1 MFNCD
6 VASIDLT
13 PMPTLTCSSNITATT
28 ASITAENLA
37 ADNLL
42 ANRLLADNLLTGSSL
57 TDNSTME
64 KSLFGLPEWLI
75 QINDDISRALERG
88 VNIRQLVASRACVID
103 ELLIALFQWFELD
116 KTDLALFATGG
127 YGRGELSLYSDVDI
141 LLLMPNELD
150 SDTSSKIDNLVA
162 LLWDIGL
169 EPALS
174 VRSVSD
180 CLEAALDHTVASAL
194 LEARLLIGNEA
205 LQEVPIQIV
214 NKQWSPLAF
223 FEVKINEAK
232 ARYLQHNATEYNLE
246 PNIKTAPGGL
256 RDIHIIGWVT
266 KRYFRVSK
274 LYDLVQQNFLT
285 EKEFDELS
293 FAEGYL
299 WQIRHY
305 LHELTGRNEN
315 KLLFDY
321 QRDIAQ
327 LMGYETQS
335 DDQPNA
341 AVERFMRDYYRCAM
355 QISTLSEMLTNHY
368 YETIIEPQLPDEE
381 RPKKQPINARFN
393 QVGEQIAMA
402 HHRVFAQHPE
412 AILEMFLLMG
422 QYGIKNVRTHTLRAL
437 KIAARGIDQAYRD
450 NPTNQTLFLANLK
463 EQNYLFHRLRTM
475 NRYGILGNYIPAFA
489 QVTGLMQYDLFHRY
503 TVDAHTLFLIRILHR
518 FTDPRFYDD
527 FPLISA
533 IFQRIERKE
542 ILVLAAMFHDIAKGR
557 GGNHSQL
564 GETESIEFC
573 LAHGMSVADANL
585 VGWLTRYHLLMSMT
599 AQKKDISDPEV
610 VTLFADLVGNV
621 THLNHLYVLTVA
633 DMNATNPQLWNSW
646 RATLMK
652 QLYSQTR
659 RILRADIDAPTNR
672 QDMISATRKQ
682 ALVMLDN
689 VDNQHMN
696 RDEVLRLWDD
706 LGDEYFLR
714 EIAED
719 ILWHTEAI
727 LNHPPIGR
735 ASDADSTPL
744 VVLREHRELALDA
757 VQVFIYTQDQVNLF
771 AVTMAV
777 FDQMNLDVLDAR
789 IITATRDFAL
799 DSYVLLDRSGT
810 LLVDVDSQQELKQR
824 LIDAFKNPTAPKLT
838 HRRIPRQ
845 LRHFDVATTI
855 NFEFNDASNQHIM
868 SLETLDQPGLLARVG
883 QVFLQQQIEV
893 HAARITTLGERA
905 EDMFYISDQNDKALS
920 ADKLD
925 TLKAA
930 LITSLS
936 IRNDTL

>member
-1 MFNCD
+1 MFNSD
-6 VASIDLT
+6 GASIDLT
-13 PMPTLTCSSNITATT
+13 PLP
-28 ASITAENLA
+28 
-37 ADNLL
+37 
-42 ANRLLADNLLTGSSL
+42 LLADETKKDTSLSPTQNATDKMLLGI
-57 TDNSTME
+57 
-64 KSLFGLPEWLI
+64 PEWLA
-75 QINDDISRALERG
+75 QINEDISRLLERG
-88 VNIRQLVASRACVID
+88 TNIRQLVGARASAID
-103 ELLIALFQWFELD
+103 SLLIALFKWFELD
-116 KTDLALFATGG
+116 KTDLAFFATGG
-127 YGRGELSLYSDVDI
+127 YGRGELSLYSDIDI
-141 LLLMPNELD
+141 LLLSPDEIGAD
-150 SDTSSKIDNLVA
+150 ASSKIDKLVA

-174 VRSVSD
+174 VRSID
-180 CLEAALDHTVASAL
+180 DALEAALDHTIASAQ

-205 LQEVPIQIV
+205 LQDMPIQIV
-214 NKQWSPLAF
+214 NKLWSPRAF
-223 FEVKINEAK
+223 FDVKMQESK

-266 KRYFRVSK
+266 KRYFRVGK

-293 FAEGYL
+293 FSEGYL

-305 LHELTGRNEN
+305 LHVLTGRNEN

-321 QRDIAQ
+321 QREIAQ
-327 LMGYETQS
+327 LMGYETQP

-368 YETIIEPQLPDEE
+368 YETIIEPQLPDDE

-393 QVGEQIAMA
+393 RIGNQIAIA
-402 HHRVFAQHPE
+402 HHRVFAQHPD

-422 QYGIKNVRTHTLRAL
+422 QHGIDKVRTHTLRAL
-437 KIAARGIDQAYRD
+437 KIAARGIDQVYRD
-450 NPTNQTLFLANLK
+450 NPAHKTLFLANLK

-475 NRYGILGNYIPAFA
+475 NRYGVLGNYVPAFA

-518 FTDPRFYDD
+518 FTDPMFCDE
-527 FPLISA
+527 FPLVSS

-557 GGNHSQL
+557 GGDHSEL
-564 GETESIEFC
+564 GQIESIEFC
-573 LAHGMSVADANL
+573 LSHGMSLADANL
-585 VGWLTRYHLLMSMT
+585 VGWLTRYHLLMSIT

-610 VTLFADLVGNV
+610 VTIFADLIGNV

-672 QDMISATRKQ
+672 QDMISATRTQ
-682 ALVMLDN
+682 AQAMLDN
-689 VDNQHMN
+689 VNNQHMN

-714 EIAED
+714 EIPED

-727 LNHPPIGR
+727 LNHPPIGL
-735 ASDADSTPL
+735 ASNADSPPL

-757 VQVFIYTQDQVNLF
+757 VQVFVYTQDQINLF

-799 DSYVLLDRSGT
+799 DSYVLLDPSGT
-810 LLVDVDSQQELKQR
+810 LLVDKDSQHELKQR
-824 LIDAFKNPTAPKLT
+824 LINAFKDPTVLKLT
-838 HRRIPRQ
+838 NKRMPRQ
-845 LRHFDVATTI
+845 LRHFEVTTVI
-855 NFEFNDASNQHIM
+855 NFEFNDASDQHIL

-883 QVFLQQQIEV
+883 QVFLQEQIEV

-905 EDMFYISDQNDKALS
+905 EDMFYISDQNDEPLS
-920 ADKLD
+920 ADRLEA
-925 TLKAA
+925 LKSA
-930 LITSLS
+930 LMDSLTTKRENNVVYS
-936 IRNDTL
+936 Y

>member
-6 VASIDLT
+6 VVSIDLT
-13 PMPTLTCSSNITATT
+13 PLP
-28 ASITAENLA
+28 
-37 ADNLL
+37 
-42 ANRLLADNLLTGSSL
+42 LLTSDMASSMPAD
-57 TDNSTME
+57 TNATE
-64 KSLFGLPEWLI
+64 KSLLSIPEWLA

-88 VNIRQLVASRACVID
+88 VNIRQLVAARACAID
-103 ELLIALFQWFELD
+103 GLLIALFNWFELD
-116 KTDLALFATGG
+116 KSDLALFATGG
-127 YGRGELSLYSDVDI
+127 YGRGELSLYSDIDI
-141 LLLMPNELD
+141 LLLYPDEMED
-150 SDTSSKIDNLVA
+150 STSQKIDRLVA
-162 LLWDIGL
+162 MLWDIGL

-180 CLEAALDHTVASAL
+180 ALEAALDHTIASAQ
-194 LEARLLIGNEA
+194 LEARLLVGNES
-205 LQEVPIQIV
+205 LQDVPIRIV
-214 NKQWSPLAF
+214 NKQWTPRAF
-223 FEVKINEAK
+223 YDAKIEEAR

-246 PNIKTAPGGL
+246 PNIKNAPGGL
-256 RDIHIIGWVT
+256 RDIHLVGWVT
-266 KRYFRVSK
+266 KRYFRVGK

-305 LHELTGRNEN
+305 LHVLTGRNEN

-321 QRDIAQ
+321 QREIAQ
-327 LMGYETQS
+327 LMGYETQP

-355 QISTLSEMLTNHY
+355 QISTLSEMLINHY
-368 YETIIEPQLPDEE
+368 YETIIEPHLPDDE

-393 QVGEQIAMA
+393 QVGDQISMS

-412 AILEMFLLMG
+412 TILEMFLLMG
-422 QYGIKNVRTHTLRAL
+422 QYGIKNVRTHTVRAL
-437 KIAARGIDQAYRD
+437 KIAARGIDQVYRD
-450 NPTNQTLFLANLK
+450 NPAHQALFLANLK
-463 EQNYLFHRLRTM
+463 EQNYLFHRLRAM
-475 NRYGILGNYIPAFA
+475 NRYGVLGSYIPAFA

-518 FTDPRFYDD
+518 FTDPRFYED
-527 FPLISA
+527 FPLVSS

-557 GGNHSQL
+557 GGNHSEL
-564 GETESIEFC
+564 GETESIDFC
-573 LAHGMSVADANL
+573 LAHGMSLADANL

-610 VTLFADLVGNV
+610 VTVFANLVGNV

-682 ALVMLDN
+682 TLDMLDN
-689 VDNQHMN
+689 VNNQHMN

-727 LNHPPIGR
+727 LNHPPIGL
-735 ASDADSTPL
+735 ASNADSPPL

-757 VQVFIYTQDQVNLF
+757 VQVFVYTQDQMNLF

-799 DSYVLLDRSGT
+799 DSYVLLDPSGT
-810 LLVDVDSQQELKQR
+810 LLVDEESQQELKQR
-824 LIDAFKNPTAPKLT
+824 LIDAFKDPTVLKLT
-838 HRRIPRQ
+838 NKRMPRQ
-845 LRHFDVATTI
+845 LKHFEVTTVI
-855 NFEFNDASNQHIM
+855 SFEFNEASDQHIM

-883 QVFLQQQIEV
+883 QVFLQEKIEV

-905 EDMFYISDQNDKALS
+905 EDMFYISDQNDEPLSTDRLETLKSALIASLS
-920 ADKLD
+920 AQKD
-925 TLKAA
+925 TH
-930 LITSLS
+930 I
-936 IRNDTL
+936 I

>member
-1 MFNCD
+1 MFTCD
-6 VASIDLT
+6 VASIYIT
-13 PMPTLTCSSNITATT
+13 PLPQLSPAHTHGSATMPQ
-28 ASITAENLA
+28 
-37 ADNLL
+37 LL
-42 ANRLLADNLLTGSSL
+42 VTNPDDKPLLGI
-57 TDNSTME
+57 
-64 KSLFGLPEWLI
+64 PEWLT
-75 QINDDISRALERG
+75 QINSDINRALERG
-88 VNIRQLVASRACVID
+88 VSIRQLVAAQACAID
-103 ELLIALFQWFELD
+103 SLLMALFTWFELD
-116 KTDLALFATGG
+116 NTDLALFATGG
-127 YGRGELSLYSDVDI
+127 YGRSELSLHSDIDI
-141 LLLMPNELD
+141 LLLAPDKINAEVIH
-150 SDTSSKIDNLVA
+150 KIDSLVA
-162 LLWDIGL
+162 ILWDIGL

-174 VRSVSD
+174 VRTVSE
-180 CLEAALDHTVASAL
+180 CLEAANDHTVASTL
-194 LEARLLIGNEA
+194 LESRWLIGNDV
-205 LQEVPIQIV
+205 LQETPHNIV
-214 NKQWSPLAF
+214 NQLWSQQSF
-223 FEVKINEAK
+223 FEAKIAEAK
-232 ARYLQHNATEYNLE
+232 SRYLQHNATEFNLE

-256 RDIHIIGWVT
+256 RDIHIIGWIT

-274 LYDLVQQNFLT
+274 LYDLVQQDFLT
-285 EKEFDELS
+285 EKEFDDLS
-293 FAEGYL
+293 SAEGFL

-315 KLLFDY
+315 RLLFDY

-327 LMGYETQS
+327 RMGYETQP
-335 DDQPNA
+335 DDAPNA
-341 AVERFMRDYYRCAM
+341 AVERFMRDYYRGAM

-368 YETIIEPQLPDEE
+368 YETIIEPELPDAQQ
-381 RPKKQPINARFN
+381 PKKRPLNAHFN
-393 QVGEQIAMA
+393 QIGEQIAIA

-422 QYGIKNVRTHTLRAL
+422 QYGIKTVRTRTLRAL

-450 NPTNQTLFLANLK
+450 NPEHQALFLANLK

-475 NRYGILGNYIPAFA
+475 NRYGVLSNYIPAFA

-518 FTDPRFYDD
+518 FTDPRFHQD
-527 FPLISA
+527 FPLVSA

-542 ILVLAAMFHDIAKGR
+542 IIVLAAMFHDIAKGR
-557 GGNHSQL
+557 GGNHSEL
-564 GETESIEFC
+564 GESEAIDFC
-573 LAHGMSVADANL
+573 LKHGMSPADANL

-610 VTLFADLVGNV
+610 VTLFANLVSNV

-652 QLYSQTR
+652 QLYAQTR

-672 QDMISATRKQ
+672 QDMIRATRKQ
-682 ALVMLDN
+682 ALAMLDE

-696 RDEVLRLWDD
+696 RDEVLKLWDD

-719 ILWHTEAI
+719 ILWHTGAI

-735 ASDADSTPL
+735 ASDTDSTPL

-757 VQVFIYTQDQVNLF
+757 VQVFIYTQDQANLF

-810 LLVDVDSQQELKQR
+810 LLADIDRQQELKER
-824 LIDAFKNPTAPKLT
+824 LFAAFKNPTTPKLA
-838 HRRIPRQ
+838 HKNIPRQ
-845 LRHFDVATTI
+845 LKHFEVPTI
-855 NFEFNDASNQHIM
+855 ISFEFNDASNQHMM
-868 SLETLDQPGLLARVG
+868 SLQTLDQPGLLARVG
-883 QVFLQQQIEV
+883 QIFLQQAIEV

-905 EDMFYISDQNDKALS
+905 EDMFYISDRNDEPLSETKLETLKKALI
-920 ADKLD
+920 A
-925 TLKAA
+925 
-930 LITSLS
+930 SLS
-936 IRNDTL
+936 TRST

>member
-1 MFNCD
+1 MFTCD
-6 VASIDLT
+6 LASIYIT
-13 PMPTLTCSSNITATT
+13 PLPRFSPSPMAP
-28 ASITAENLA
+28 A
-37 ADNLL
+37 AP
-42 ANRLLADNLLTGSSL
+42 SL
-57 TDNSTME
+57 TVTNPANNP
-64 KSLFGLPEWLI
+64 LLGIPEWLAKI
-75 QINDDISRALERG
+75 KDDISRALERG
-88 VNIRQLVASRACVID
+88 VSIRQLVAARACAID
-103 ELLIALFQWFELD
+103 SLLSALFNWYQLD
-116 KTDLALFATGG
+116 DTDLALFATGG
-127 YGRGELSLYSDVDI
+127 YGRGELSLHSDIDI
-141 LLLMPNELD
+141 LLLAPTTIN
-150 SDTSSKIDNLVA
+150 SQTSAKIDSLVA
-162 LLWDIGL
+162 LLWDVGL
-169 EPALS
+169 EPSLS
-174 VRSVSD
+174 VRTVED
-180 CLEAALDHTVASAL
+180 CLEAAKDHTVASTL
-194 LEARLLIGNEA
+194 LEARLLIGNET
-205 LQEVPIQIV
+205 LHNTPGDIV
-214 NKQWSPLAF
+214 NQLWSQREF
-223 FEVKINEAK
+223 FEVKIHEAK
-232 ARYLQHNATEYNLE
+232 LRYLQHNATEYNLE

-256 RDIHIIGWVT
+256 RDIHIVGWVT

-274 LYDLVQQNFLT
+274 LYDLVQQDFLT

-293 FAEGYL
+293 FAEAYL

-305 LHELTGRNEN
+305 LHEMTGRNEN

-321 QRDIAQ
+321 QREIAQ
-327 LMGYETQS
+327 LMGYDTQP
-335 DDQPNA
+335 DDEPNA

-368 YETIIEPQLPDEE
+368 YETIIEPDLPDDE
-381 RPKKQPINARFN
+381 RPNKHPLNAHFN
-393 QVGEQIAMA
+393 QIGNQIAVA

-437 KIAARGIDQAYRD
+437 KIAARGIDQNYRD
-450 NPTNQTLFLANLK
+450 NPEHQALFLENLK
-463 EQNYLFHRLRTM
+463 EQNYLFHRLRAM
-475 NRYGILGNYIPAFA
+475 NRYGVLGNYIPAFA

-518 FTDPRFYDD
+518 FTDPRFQDE
-527 FPLISA
+527 FPLVSA
-533 IFQRIERKE
+533 LYQRIERKE

-564 GETESIEFC
+564 GESESIEFC
-573 LAHGMSVADANL
+573 LAHGMSMADANL

-610 VTLFADLVGNV
+610 VTVFADLIGNV

-682 ALVMLDN
+682 ALIMLDN
-689 VDNQHMN
+689 VDNQRMN
-696 RDEVLRLWDD
+696 REEVLSLWDD

-735 ASDADSTPL
+735 ASNADSTPL

-810 LLVDVDSQQELKQR
+810 LLADEDSQHELKQK
-824 LIDAFKNPTAPKLT
+824 LINAFKNPTVPKLT
-838 HRRIPRQ
+838 HKRIPRQ
-845 LRHFDVATTI
+845 LRHFDVPTVI
-855 NFEFNDASNQHIM
+855 NFEFNEASDQHIM
-868 SLETLDQPGLLARVG
+868 SLQTLDQPGLLARVG
-883 QVFLQQQIEV
+883 QVFLQQSIEV

-905 EDMFYISDQNDKALS
+905 EDMFYISDRNDERLTQAKLEAL
-920 ADKLD
+920 KQ
-925 TLKAA
+925 A
-930 LITSLS
+930 LIDCLAVLADNSYS
-936 IRNDTL
+936 

>member
-1 MFNCD
+1 MFTFD
-6 VASIDLT
+6 AASINLT
-13 PMPTLTCSSNITATT
+13 PLPHFPAPDTVSSEPSDA
-28 ASITAENLA
+28 
-37 ADNLL
+37 
-42 ANRLLADNLLTGSSL
+42 
-57 TDNSTME
+57 E
-64 KSLFGLPEWLI
+64 KSLLGIPEWLT
-75 QINDDISRALERG
+75 QINTDISRALERG
-88 VNIRQLVASRACVID
+88 AYIRQLVGARSDAID
-103 ELLIALFQWFELD
+103 DLLIALFTWFELD

-127 YGRGELSLYSDVDI
+127 YGRGELSLYSDIDI
-141 LLLMPNELD
+141 LLLAPDEIKPNV
-150 SDTSSKIDNLVA
+150 SSKIDRLVA
-162 LLWDIGL
+162 MLWDIGL

-174 VRSVSD
+174 VRSVD
-180 CLEAALDHTVASAL
+180 NCLEAATDHTVASAL

-205 LQEVPIQIV
+205 LKSIPVDVV
-214 NKQWSPLAF
+214 NKLWSQKDF
-223 FEVKINEAK
+223 YEVKINEAK
-232 ARYLQHNATEYNLE
+232 VRYIQHNATEYNLE

-256 RDIHIIGWVT
+256 RDIHIVGWVT
-266 KRYFRVSK
+266 KRYFRISK
-274 LYDLVQQNFLT
+274 LYDLVQQGFVT

-293 FAEGYL
+293 FSESYL

-305 LHELTGRNEN
+305 LHEMTGRNEN

-327 LMGYETQS
+327 RMGYESQP

-355 QISTLSEMLTNHY
+355 QISTLSEMLINHY
-368 YETIIEPQLPDEE
+368 YETIIEPHLPDDEQPTK
-381 RPKKQPINARFN
+381 RPLNALFN
-393 QVGEQIAMA
+393 QVGEQIAIS
-402 HHRVFAQHPE
+402 HHRVFSQHPE

-422 QYGIKNVRTHTLRAL
+422 QYGIKNIRTRTLRAL
-437 KIAARGIDQAYRD
+437 KIAARGIDQTYRD
-450 NPTNQTLFLANLK
+450 NPEHQALFLENIK
-463 EQNYLFHRLRTM
+463 EQNYLFHRLRAM
-475 NRYGILGNYIPAFA
+475 NRYGVLGNYIPAFA

-518 FTDPRFYDD
+518 FTDARFYED
-527 FPLISA
+527 FPLVSA

-573 LAHGMSVADANL
+573 LAHGMSRADAHL

-610 VTLFADLVGNV
+610 VTIFADLVGNV

-672 QDMISATRKQ
+672 QDMIRATRKQ
-682 ALVMLDN
+682 ALTMLDN
-689 VDNQHMN
+689 VNNQHMN
-696 RDEVLRLWDD
+696 RDEVLRLWNE

-727 LNHPPIGR
+727 LNHPPIGY
-735 ASDADSTPL
+735 ASNADSTPL

-757 VQVFIYTQDQVNLF
+757 VQVFVYTQDQANLF

-777 FDQMNLDVLDAR
+777 FDHMNLDVLDAR

-810 LLVDVDSQQELKQR
+810 LLKDEDSQQELKQR
-824 LIDAFKNPTAPKLT
+824 LVNAFKNPTAPKLAQK
-838 HRRIPRQ
+838 RLPRQ
-845 LRHFDVATTI
+845 LRHFDVPTI
-855 NFEFNDASNQHIM
+855 IDFEFNRASGQHVM
-868 SLETLDQPGLLARVG
+868 SLQTLDQPGLLARVG
-883 QVFLQQQIEV
+883 QVFLQQGIEV

-905 EDMFYISDQNDKALS
+905 EDMFYLSDQNDAPLS
-920 ADKLD
+920 IDKLD
-925 TLKAA
+925 NLKAA
-930 LITSLS
+930 LIANISVLPDNS
-936 IRNDTL
+936 HV

>member
-6 VASIDLT
+6 VASNDLT
-13 PMPTLTCSSNITATT
+13 PLPLLSNDSAIDSSRPANASAT
-28 ASITAENLA
+28 
-37 ADNLL
+37 
-42 ANRLLADNLLTGSSL
+42 
-57 TDNSTME
+57 E
-64 KSLFGLPEWLI
+64 KSLLGIPEWLS

-88 VNIRQLVASRACVID
+88 VNIRQLVAARACAID
-103 ELLIALFQWFELD
+103 ELLIALFTWFELD

-127 YGRGELSLYSDVDI
+127 YGRGELSLYSDIDI
-141 LLLMPNELD
+141 LLLSPNEID
-150 SDTSSKIDNLVA
+150 TETSSKIDKLVA
-162 LLWDIGL
+162 MLWDIGL

-174 VRSVSD
+174 VRSVND
-180 CLEAALDHTVASAL
+180 ALEAALDHTIASAQ
-194 LEARLLIGNEA
+194 LEARLLVGNDA
-205 LQEVPIQIV
+205 LQNVPVQIV
-214 NKQWSPLAF
+214 NKQWSPRAF
-223 FEVKINEAK
+223 YDVKVAEARE
-232 ARYLQHNATEYNLE
+232 RYLQHNATEYNLE
-246 PNIKTAPGGL
+246 PNIKNAPGGL
-256 RDIHIIGWVT
+256 RDIHLVGWVT

-285 EKEFDELS
+285 EKEFDELN

-305 LHELTGRNEN
+305 LHVLTGRNEN

-321 QRDIAQ
+321 QREIAQ
-327 LMGYETQS
+327 LMGYETQP

-355 QISTLSEMLTNHY
+355 KISTLSEMLTNHY
-368 YETIIEPQLPDEE
+368 YETIIEPHLPDEE

-393 QVGEQIAMA
+393 QVGDQISMS

-412 AILEMFLLMG
+412 SILEMFLLMG

-437 KIAARGIDQAYRD
+437 KIAARGIDQVYRD
-450 NPTNQTLFLANLK
+450 NPAHQALFLANLK

-475 NRYGILGNYIPAFA
+475 NRYGVLGNYIPAFS

-518 FTDPRFYDD
+518 FTDPRFYED
-527 FPLISA
+527 FPLVSS

-557 GGNHSQL
+557 GGNHSEL
-564 GETESIEFC
+564 GQTESIDFC
-573 LAHGMSVADANL
+573 LAHGMSLADANL

-610 VTLFADLVGNV
+610 VTIFANLVGNV

-682 ALVMLDN
+682 TLEMLDN
-689 VDNQHMN
+689 VSNQHMN

-727 LNHPPIGR
+727 LNHPPIGL
-735 ASDADSTPL
+735 ASNADSPPL

-757 VQVFIYTQDQVNLF
+757 VQVFVYTQDQTNLF

-799 DSYVLLDRSGT
+799 DSYVLLDPSGT
-810 LLVDVDSQQELKQR
+810 LLVDEESQQELKQR
-824 LIDAFKNPTAPKLT
+824 LINAFKDPTVLKLT
-838 HRRIPRQ
+838 NKRMPRQ
-845 LRHFDVATTI
+845 LRHFEVTTMI
-855 NFEFNDASNQHIM
+855 GFEFNEASDQHIM

-883 QVFLQQQIEV
+883 QVFLQEKIEV

-905 EDMFYISDQNDKALS
+905 EDMFYISDQNDEPLSSDRLNSLKSALL
-920 ADKLD
+920 A
-925 TLKAA
+925 
-930 LITSLS
+930 SLS
-936 IRNDTL
+936 VQKEINVI

>member
-1 MFNCD
+1 MFTSD
-6 VASIDLT
+6 AASIDLT
-13 PMPTLTCSSNITATT
+13 PLPSFSSNTAAATSLLPTTPVTTAT
-28 ASITAENLA
+28 EK
-37 ADNLL
+37 NLL
-42 ANRLLADNLLTGSSL
+42 GI
-57 TDNSTME
+57 
-64 KSLFGLPEWLI
+64 PEWLT
-75 QINDDISRALERG
+75 QINEDISRALERG
-88 VNIRQLVASRACVID
+88 INIRQLVAARASAID
-103 ELLIALFQWFELD
+103 NLLIALFKWFDLD

-127 YGRGELSLYSDVDI
+127 YGRGELSLHSDIDI
-141 LLLMPNELD
+141 LLLAPNEID
-150 SDTSSKIDNLVA
+150 ADASSKIDNLVA

-180 CLEAALDHTVASAL
+180 GVEAALDHTIASAL

-205 LQEVPIQIV
+205 LQDVPIQIV
-214 NKQWSPLAF
+214 NKQWSPRDF
-223 FEVKINEAK
+223 FEVKIAEAK
-232 ARYLQHNATEYNLE
+232 TRYLQHNATEYNLE

-266 KRYFRVSK
+266 KRYFRVGK
-274 LYDLVQQNFLT
+274 LYDLVQQSFLT

-327 LMGYETQS
+327 LMGYEARP

-368 YETIIEPQLPDEE
+368 YETIIEPQLPDDE
-381 RPKKQPINARFN
+381 RPKKQLINARFN

-412 AILEMFLLMG
+412 SILEMFLLMG

-437 KIAARGIDQAYRD
+437 KIAARGIDQTYRD
-450 NPTNQTLFLANLK
+450 NPEHQALFLANLK

-475 NRYGILGNYIPAFA
+475 NRYGVLGNYIPAFS

-518 FTDPRFYDD
+518 FTDPRFYED
-527 FPLISA
+527 FPLVSA

-557 GGNHSQL
+557 GGNHSLL

-573 LAHGMSVADANL
+573 LAHGMSKADANL

-735 ASDADSTPL
+735 ASDANSPPL

-757 VQVFIYTQDQVNLF
+757 IQVFVYTQDQVNLF

-810 LLVDVDSQQELKQR
+810 LLVDESSQQELKQR
-824 LIDAFKNPTAPKLT
+824 LIDAFKDPMAPKLT
-838 HRRIPRQ
+838 HKRIPRQ
-845 LRHFDVATTI
+845 LKHFEVATTI
-855 NFEFNDASNQHIM
+855 NFEFNEASDQHIM

-905 EDMFYISDQNDKALS
+905 EDMFYISDQNDEPLS
-920 ADKLD
+920 ADKLE

-936 IRNDTL
+936 LRSDNIETQTAWLI

>member
-1 MFNCD
+1 MFTCD

-13 PMPTLTCSSNITATT
+13 PLPLLSNDTA
-28 ASITAENLA
+28 
-37 ADNLL
+37 
-42 ANRLLADNLLTGSSL
+42 
-57 TDNSTME
+57 TDNSLLSEQNTTD
-64 KSLFGLPEWLI
+64 KALLGIPEWLA
-75 QINDDISRALERG
+75 QINEDISRALERG
-88 VNIRQLVASRACVID
+88 TNIRQLVEARACAID
-103 ELLIALFQWFELD
+103 SLLIALFKWFELD

-127 YGRGELSLYSDVDI
+127 YGRGELSLYSDIDI
-141 LLLMPNELD
+141 LLLSPDEVGAD
-150 SDTSSKIDNLVA
+150 ASGKIDKLVA

-174 VRSVSD
+174 VRSVND
-180 CLEAALDHTVASAL
+180 ALEAALDHTIASAQ

-205 LQEVPIQIV
+205 LRDMPIQIV
-214 NKQWSPLAF
+214 NKQWSPRAF
-223 FEVKINEAK
+223 FDVKMEESK

-266 KRYFRVSK
+266 KRYFRVGK

-305 LHELTGRNEN
+305 LHVLTGRNEN

-321 QRDIAQ
+321 QREVAQ
-327 LMGYETQS
+327 MMGYETQP

-368 YETIIEPQLPDEE
+368 YETIIEPSLPDDE

-393 QVGEQIAMA
+393 RVGDHIAIA

-412 AILEMFLLMG
+412 SILEMFLLMG
-422 QYGIKNVRTHTLRAL
+422 QHGIDKVRTHTLRAL
-437 KIAARGIDQAYRD
+437 KIAARGIDQIYRD
-450 NPTNQTLFLANLK
+450 NPVHKALFLSNLK

-475 NRYGILGNYIPAFA
+475 NRYGVLGNYIPAFA

-518 FTDPRFYDD
+518 FTDPMFSEE
-527 FPLISA
+527 FPLVST

-557 GGNHSQL
+557 GGDHSEL
-564 GETESIEFC
+564 GQTESIEFC
-573 LAHGMSVADANL
+573 LSHGMSLADANL
-585 VGWLTRYHLLMSMT
+585 VGWLTRYHLLMSIT

-610 VTLFADLVGNV
+610 VTVFADLIGNV

-672 QDMISATRKQ
+672 QDMISATRAQ
-682 ALVMLDN
+682 ALAMLDN
-689 VDNQHMN
+689 VNNQHMN

-727 LNHPPIGR
+727 LNHPPIGL
-735 ASDADSTPL
+735 ASNADSPPL

-757 VQVFIYTQDQVNLF
+757 VQVFVYTQDQMNLF

-799 DSYVLLDRSGT
+799 DSYVLLDPSGT
-810 LLVDVDSQQELKQR
+810 LLVDEDSQQELKQR
-824 LIDAFKNPTAPKLT
+824 LIDAFKDPTVLKLT
-838 HRRIPRQ
+838 NKRMPRQ
-845 LRHFDVATTI
+845 LRHFEVATVI
-855 NFEFNDASNQHIM
+855 NFEFNEASDQHIM

-883 QVFLQQQIEV
+883 QIFLQEQIEV

-905 EDMFYISDQNDKALS
+905 EDMFYISDQNDKPLS
-920 ADKLD
+920 AERLD
-925 TLKAA
+925 ALKSA
-930 LITSLS
+930 LLASLATKRENNVVYS
-936 IRNDTL
+936 Y

>member
-1 MFNCD
+1 MFTCD

-13 PMPTLTCSSNITATT
+13 PLPLLSNDTA
-28 ASITAENLA
+28 
-37 ADNLL
+37 
-42 ANRLLADNLLTGSSL
+42 
-57 TDNSTME
+57 TDNSLLSEQNTTD
-64 KSLFGLPEWLI
+64 KALLGIPEWLA
-75 QINDDISRALERG
+75 QINEDISRALERG
-88 VNIRQLVASRACVID
+88 TNIRQLVEARACAID
-103 ELLIALFQWFELD
+103 SLLIALFKWFELD

-127 YGRGELSLYSDVDI
+127 YGRGELSLYSDIDI
-141 LLLMPNELD
+141 LLLSPDEVGAD
-150 SDTSSKIDNLVA
+150 ASGKIDKLVA

-174 VRSVSD
+174 VRSVND
-180 CLEAALDHTVASAL
+180 ALEAALDHTIASAQ

-205 LQEVPIQIV
+205 LRDMPIQIV
-214 NKQWSPLAF
+214 NKQWSPRAF
-223 FEVKINEAK
+223 FDVKMEESK

-266 KRYFRVSK
+266 KRYFRVGK

-305 LHELTGRNEN
+305 LHVLTGRNEN

-321 QRDIAQ
+321 QREIAQ
-327 LMGYETQS
+327 LMGYETQP

-368 YETIIEPQLPDEE
+368 YETIIEPSLPDDE

-393 QVGEQIAMA
+393 RVGDHIAIA

-412 AILEMFLLMG
+412 SILEMFLLMG
-422 QYGIKNVRTHTLRAL
+422 QHGIDKVRTHTLRAL
-437 KIAARGIDQAYRD
+437 KIAARGIDQTYRD
-450 NPTNQTLFLANLK
+450 NPVHKALFLSNLK

-475 NRYGILGNYIPAFA
+475 NRYGVLGNYIPAFA

-518 FTDPRFYDD
+518 FTDPMFSEE
-527 FPLISA
+527 FPLVST

-557 GGNHSQL
+557 GGDHSEL
-564 GETESIEFC
+564 GQTESIEFC
-573 LAHGMSVADANL
+573 LSHGMSLADANL
-585 VGWLTRYHLLMSMT
+585 VGWLTRYHLLMSIT

-610 VTLFADLVGNV
+610 VTVFADLIGNV

-672 QDMISATRKQ
+672 QDMISATRAQ
-682 ALVMLDN
+682 ALAMLDN
-689 VDNQHMN
+689 VNNQHMN

-727 LNHPPIGR
+727 LNHPPIGL
-735 ASDADSTPL
+735 ASNADSPPL

-757 VQVFIYTQDQVNLF
+757 VQVFVYTQDQMNLF

-799 DSYVLLDRSGT
+799 DSYVLLDPSGT
-810 LLVDVDSQQELKQR
+810 LLVDEDSQQELKQR
-824 LIDAFKNPTAPKLT
+824 LINAFKDPTVLKLT
-838 HRRIPRQ
+838 NKRMPRQ
-845 LRHFDVATTI
+845 LRHFEVATVI
-855 NFEFNDASNQHIM
+855 NFEFNEASDQHIM

-883 QVFLQQQIEV
+883 QIFLQEQIEV

-905 EDMFYISDQNDKALS
+905 EDMFYISDQNDKPLS
-920 ADKLD
+920 AERLD
-925 TLKAA
+925 ALKSA
-930 LITSLS
+930 LLASLATKRENNVVYS
-936 IRNDTL
+936 Y

>member
-1 MFNCD
+1 MFTCD
-6 VASIDLT
+6 VASIYLS
-13 PMPTLTCSSNITATT
+13 PLPPILSANVP
-28 ASITAENLA
+28 A
-37 ADNLL
+37 ADVTPDNPLL
-42 ANRLLADNLLTGSSL
+42 GI
-57 TDNSTME
+57 
-64 KSLFGLPEWLI
+64 PEWLT
-75 QINDDISRALERG
+75 QINEDISRKLERG
-88 VNIRQLVASRACVID
+88 VNIRQLVEARACAID
-103 ELLIALFQWFELD
+103 GLLIALFSWFELD

-141 LLLMPNELD
+141 LLLSPHDIGNNV
-150 SDTSSKIDNLVA
+150 STKIDRLVA
-162 LLWDIGL
+162 MLWDIGL

-174 VRSVSD
+174 VRSVDD
-180 CLEAALDHTVASAL
+180 CLEAASDHTIASSL
-194 LEARLLIGNEA
+194 LEARLLIGNEV
-205 LQEVPIQIV
+205 LQDVPNDIV
-214 NKQWSPLAF
+214 NKLWSQRDF
-223 FEVKINEAK
+223 YDVKIAEAK
-232 ARYLQHNATEYNLE
+232 SRYLQHNATEYNLE

-266 KRYFRVSK
+266 KRYFRVGK
-274 LYDLVQQNFLT
+274 LYDLVQQDFLT
-285 EKEFDELS
+285 EKEFDDLNFSE
-293 FAEGYL
+293 AYL

-327 LMGYETQS
+327 RMGYETQS

-355 QISTLSEMLTNHY
+355 QISTLSEMLINHY
-368 YETIIEPQLPDEE
+368 YETIIEPQLPDDE
-381 RPKKQPINARFN
+381 RPSKRPLNAHFN
-393 QVGEQIAMA
+393 QIGEQIAMA

-422 QYGIKNVRTHTLRAL
+422 QHGIKNVRTKTLRAL
-437 KIAARGIDQAYRD
+437 KIAARGIDQNYRD
-450 NPTNQTLFLANLK
+450 NPEHQALFLANLK
-463 EQNYLFHRLRTM
+463 EQNYLFHRLRAM
-475 NRYGILGNYIPAFA
+475 NRYGVLGNYIPAFA

-518 FTDPRFYDD
+518 FTDERFYQD
-527 FPLISA
+527 FPLVSS

-557 GGNHSQL
+557 GGNHSLL

-573 LAHGMSVADANL
+573 LAHGMSKADARL

-610 VTLFADLVGNV
+610 VTVFADLIGNV

-672 QDMISATRKQ
+672 QEMIDATRKQ
-682 ALVMLDN
+682 ALTMLDD

-727 LNHPPIGR
+727 LNHPPIGY
-735 ASDADSTPL
+735 ASNADSAPL

-757 VQVFIYTQDQVNLF
+757 VQVFVYTQDQANLF

-810 LLVDVDSQQELKQR
+810 LLVDENSQEELKQR
-824 LIDAFKNPTAPKLT
+824 LIDAFKNPTVPKLT
-838 HRRIPRQ
+838 HKRIPRQ
-845 LRHFDVATTI
+845 LRHFEVVTTI
-855 NFEFNDASNQHIM
+855 SFEFNEASDQHIM
-868 SLETLDQPGLLARVG
+868 SLQTLDQPGLLARVG
-883 QVFLQQQIEV
+883 QVFLQQKIEV

-905 EDMFYISDQNDKALS
+905 EDMFTISDQNDEPLS

-925 TLKAA
+925 TLQAA
-930 LITSLS
+930 LTASLS
-936 IRNDTL
+936 IRSDGTDA

>member
-1 MFNCD
+1 MLNCD
-6 VASIDLT
+6 VATIDLT
-13 PMPTLTCSSNITATT
+13 PLPLLLNDTA
-28 ASITAENLA
+28 
-37 ADNLL
+37 
-42 ANRLLADNLLTGSSL
+42 ANTSLLADTHDTEQLLI
-57 TDNSTME
+57 DIP
-64 KSLFGLPEWLI
+64 KWLS

-88 VNIRQLVASRACVID
+88 VNIRQLVAARACAID
-103 ELLIALFQWFELD
+103 RLLTALFTWFELD

-127 YGRGELSLYSDVDI
+127 YGRGELSLYSDIDI
-141 LLLMPNELD
+141 LLLYPDEMSP
-150 SDTSSKIDNLVA
+150 DTNQKIDRLVA

-174 VRSVSD
+174 VRSVND
-180 CLEAALDHTVASAL
+180 ALEAALDHTIASAQ

-205 LQEVPIQIV
+205 LQQTPIQIV
-214 NKQWSPLAF
+214 NKQWSPRDF
-223 FEVKINEAK
+223 YDVKVAEARE
-232 ARYLQHNATEYNLE
+232 RYLQHNATEYNLE

-256 RDIHIIGWVT
+256 RDIHLVGWVT

-305 LHELTGRNEN
+305 LHVLTGRNEN

-321 QRDIAQ
+321 QREIAQ
-327 LMGYETQS
+327 LMGYETQP
-335 DDQPNA
+335 DDEPNA

-355 QISTLSEMLTNHY
+355 KISTLSEMLTNHY
-368 YETIIEPQLPDEE
+368 YETIIESHLPDAE
-381 RPKKQPINARFN
+381 RPKKQPINAHFN
-393 QVGEQIAMA
+393 QIGDQIAMS

-422 QYGIKNVRTHTLRAL
+422 QHGIKNVRTHTLRAL
-437 KIAARGIDQAYRD
+437 KIAARGIDQVYRD
-450 NPTNQTLFLANLK
+450 NPVHQALFLANLK

-475 NRYGILGNYIPAFA
+475 NRCGVLGSYIPAFA

-518 FTDPRFYDD
+518 FTDPRFYED
-527 FPLISA
+527 FPLVSS

-557 GGNHSQL
+557 GGNHSEL

-573 LAHGMSVADANL
+573 LAHGMSLADANL

-610 VTLFADLVGNV
+610 VTIFANLVGNV

-682 ALVMLDN
+682 TLEMLDN
-689 VDNQHMN
+689 VKNQHMN

-727 LNHPPIGR
+727 LNHPPIGL
-735 ASDADSTPL
+735 ASNADSPPL

-757 VQVFIYTQDQVNLF
+757 VQVFVYTQDQMNLF

-799 DSYVLLDRSGT
+799 DSYVLLDPSGT
-810 LLVDVDSQQELKQR
+810 LLVDEDSQQELKQR
-824 LIDAFKNPTAPKLT
+824 LIDAFKDPTVLKLT
-838 HRRIPRQ
+838 NKRMPRQ
-845 LRHFDVATTI
+845 LKHFEVTTVI
-855 NFEFNDASNQHIM
+855 NFEFNDASDQHIM

-883 QVFLQQQIEV
+883 QVFLQQKIEV

-905 EDMFYISDQNDKALS
+905 EDMFYISDQNDEPLSTDRLDALKS
-920 ADKLD
+920 
-925 TLKAA
+925 A
-930 LITSLS
+930 LIASLS
-936 IRNDTL
+936 TQKDTVT

>member
-1 MFNCD
+1 MFNSD
-6 VASIDLT
+6 GASIDLT
-13 PMPTLTCSSNITATT
+13 PLP
-28 ASITAENLA
+28 
-37 ADNLL
+37 
-42 ANRLLADNLLTGSSL
+42 LLADETKKDTSLSPAQNATEKMLLGI
-57 TDNSTME
+57 
-64 KSLFGLPEWLI
+64 PEWLA
-75 QINDDISRALERG
+75 QINEDISRLLERG
-88 VNIRQLVASRACVID
+88 TNIRQLVSARASAID
-103 ELLIALFQWFELD
+103 SLLIALFKWFELD
-116 KTDLALFATGG
+116 KTDLAFFATGG
-127 YGRGELSLYSDVDI
+127 YGRGELSLYSDIDI
-141 LLLMPNELD
+141 LLLSPDEIGAD
-150 SDTSSKIDNLVA
+150 ASSKIDKLVA

-174 VRSVSD
+174 VRSID
-180 CLEAALDHTVASAL
+180 DALEAALDHTIASAQ

-205 LQEVPIQIV
+205 LQDMPIQIV
-214 NKQWSPLAF
+214 NKLWSPRAF
-223 FEVKINEAK
+223 FDVKMQESK

-266 KRYFRVSK
+266 KRYFRVGK

-293 FAEGYL
+293 FSEGYL

-305 LHELTGRNEN
+305 LHVLTGRNEN

-321 QRDIAQ
+321 QREIAQ
-327 LMGYETQS
+327 LMGYETQP

-368 YETIIEPQLPDEE
+368 YETIIEPQLPDDE

-393 QVGEQIAMA
+393 RIGNQIAIA
-402 HHRVFAQHPE
+402 HHRVFAQHPD

-422 QYGIKNVRTHTLRAL
+422 QHGIDKVRTHTLRAL
-437 KIAARGIDQAYRD
+437 KIAARGIDQVYRD
-450 NPTNQTLFLANLK
+450 NPAHKTLFLANLK

-475 NRYGILGNYIPAFA
+475 NRYGVLGNYVPAFA

-518 FTDPRFYDD
+518 FTDPMFCDE
-527 FPLISA
+527 FPLVSS

-557 GGNHSQL
+557 GGDHSEL
-564 GETESIEFC
+564 GQIESIEFC
-573 LAHGMSVADANL
+573 LSHGMSLADANL
-585 VGWLTRYHLLMSMT
+585 VGWLTRYHLLMSIT

-610 VTLFADLVGNV
+610 VTIFADLIGNV

-672 QDMISATRKQ
+672 QDMISATRTQ
-682 ALVMLDN
+682 AQAMLDN
-689 VDNQHMN
+689 VNNQHMN

-714 EIAED
+714 EIPED

-727 LNHPPIGR
+727 LNHPPIGL
-735 ASDADSTPL
+735 ASNADSPPL

-757 VQVFIYTQDQVNLF
+757 VQVFVYTQDQINLF

-799 DSYVLLDRSGT
+799 DSYVLLDPSGT
-810 LLVDVDSQQELKQR
+810 LLVDEDSQHELKQR
-824 LIDAFKNPTAPKLT
+824 LINAFKDPTVLKLT
-838 HRRIPRQ
+838 NKRMPRQ
-845 LRHFDVATTI
+845 LRHFEVTTVI
-855 NFEFNDASNQHIM
+855 NFEFNDASDQHIL

-883 QVFLQQQIEV
+883 QVFLQEQIEV

-905 EDMFYISDQNDKALS
+905 EDMFYISDQNDEPLS
-920 ADKLD
+920 ADRLEA
-925 TLKAA
+925 LKSA
-930 LITSLS
+930 LMDSLTTKRENNVVYS
-936 IRNDTL
+936 Y

>member
-1 MFNCD
+1 MLNCD
-6 VASIDLT
+6 VATIDLT
-13 PMPTLTCSSNITATT
+13 PLPLLLNNTA
-28 ASITAENLA
+28 
-37 ADNLL
+37 
-42 ANRLLADNLLTGSSL
+42 ANTSLLADTHDTEQLLI
-57 TDNSTME
+57 DIP
-64 KSLFGLPEWLI
+64 KWLS

-88 VNIRQLVASRACVID
+88 VNIRQLVAARACAID
-103 ELLIALFQWFELD
+103 RLLTALFTWFELD

-127 YGRGELSLYSDVDI
+127 YGRGELSLYSDIDI
-141 LLLMPNELD
+141 LLLYPDEMSP
-150 SDTSSKIDNLVA
+150 DTNQKIDRLVA

-174 VRSVSD
+174 VRSVND
-180 CLEAALDHTVASAL
+180 ALEAALDHTIASAQ

-205 LQEVPIQIV
+205 LQQTPIQIV
-214 NKQWSPLAF
+214 NKQWSPRDF
-223 FEVKINEAK
+223 YDVKVAEARE
-232 ARYLQHNATEYNLE
+232 RYLQHNATEYNLE

-256 RDIHIIGWVT
+256 RDIHLVGWVT

-305 LHELTGRNEN
+305 LHVLTGRNEN

-321 QRDIAQ
+321 QREIAQ
-327 LMGYETQS
+327 LMGYETQP
-335 DDQPNA
+335 DDEPNA

-355 QISTLSEMLTNHY
+355 KISTLSEMLTNHY
-368 YETIIEPQLPDEE
+368 YETIIESHLPDAE
-381 RPKKQPINARFN
+381 RPKKQPINAHFN
-393 QVGEQIAMA
+393 QIGDQIAMS

-422 QYGIKNVRTHTLRAL
+422 QHGIKNVRTHTLRAL
-437 KIAARGIDQAYRD
+437 KIAARGIDQVYRD
-450 NPTNQTLFLANLK
+450 NPVHQALFLANLK

-475 NRYGILGNYIPAFA
+475 NRCGVLGSYIPAFA

-518 FTDPRFYDD
+518 FTDPRFYED
-527 FPLISA
+527 FPLVSS

-557 GGNHSQL
+557 GGNHSEL

-573 LAHGMSVADANL
+573 LAHGMSLADANL

-610 VTLFADLVGNV
+610 VTIFANLVGNV

-682 ALVMLDN
+682 TLEMLDN
-689 VDNQHMN
+689 VKNQHMN

-727 LNHPPIGR
+727 LNHPPIGL
-735 ASDADSTPL
+735 ASNADSPPL

-757 VQVFIYTQDQVNLF
+757 VQVFVYTQDQMNLF

-799 DSYVLLDRSGT
+799 DSYVLLDPSGT
-810 LLVDVDSQQELKQR
+810 LLVDEDSQQELKQR
-824 LIDAFKNPTAPKLT
+824 LIDAFKDPTVLKLT
-838 HRRIPRQ
+838 NKRMPRQ
-845 LRHFDVATTI
+845 LKHFEVTTVI
-855 NFEFNDASNQHIM
+855 NFEFNDASDQHIM

-883 QVFLQQQIEV
+883 QVFLQQKIEV

-905 EDMFYISDQNDKALS
+905 EDMFYISDQNDEPLSTDRLDALKS
-920 ADKLD
+920 
-925 TLKAA
+925 A
-930 LITSLS
+930 LIASLS
-936 IRNDTL
+936 TQKDTVT

>member
-1 MFNCD
+1 MFTCD

-13 PMPTLTCSSNITATT
+13 PLPLLSNDTA
-28 ASITAENLA
+28 
-37 ADNLL
+37 
-42 ANRLLADNLLTGSSL
+42 
-57 TDNSTME
+57 TDNSLLSEQNTTD
-64 KSLFGLPEWLI
+64 KALLGIPEWLA
-75 QINDDISRALERG
+75 QINEDISRALERG
-88 VNIRQLVASRACVID
+88 TNIRQLVEVRACAID
-103 ELLIALFQWFELD
+103 SLLIALFKWFELD

-127 YGRGELSLYSDVDI
+127 YGRGELSLYSDIDI
-141 LLLMPNELD
+141 LLLSPDEVGAD
-150 SDTSSKIDNLVA
+150 ASGKIDKLVA

-174 VRSVSD
+174 VRSVND
-180 CLEAALDHTVASAL
+180 ALEAALDHTIASAQ

-205 LQEVPIQIV
+205 LRDMPIQIV
-214 NKQWSPLAF
+214 NKQWSPRAF
-223 FEVKINEAK
+223 FDVKMEESK

-266 KRYFRVSK
+266 KRYFRVGK

-305 LHELTGRNEN
+305 LHVLTGRNEN

-321 QRDIAQ
+321 QREIAQ
-327 LMGYETQS
+327 LMGYETQP

-368 YETIIEPQLPDEE
+368 YETIIEPSLPDDE

-393 QVGEQIAMA
+393 RVGDHIAIA

-412 AILEMFLLMG
+412 SILEMFLLMG
-422 QYGIKNVRTHTLRAL
+422 QHGIDKVRTHTLRAL
-437 KIAARGIDQAYRD
+437 KIAARGIDQTYRD
-450 NPTNQTLFLANLK
+450 NPVHKALFLSNLK

-475 NRYGILGNYIPAFA
+475 NRYGVLGNYIPAFA

-518 FTDPRFYDD
+518 FTDPMFSEE
-527 FPLISA
+527 FPLVST

-557 GGNHSQL
+557 GGDHSEL
-564 GETESIEFC
+564 GQTESIEFC
-573 LAHGMSVADANL
+573 LSHGMSLADANL
-585 VGWLTRYHLLMSMT
+585 VGWLTRYHLLMSIT

-610 VTLFADLVGNV
+610 VTVFADLIGNV

-672 QDMISATRKQ
+672 QDMISATRAQ
-682 ALVMLDN
+682 ALAMLDN
-689 VDNQHMN
+689 VNNQHMN
-696 RDEVLRLWDD
+696 REEVLRLWDD

-727 LNHPPIGR
+727 LNHPPIGL
-735 ASDADSTPL
+735 ASNADSPPL

-757 VQVFIYTQDQVNLF
+757 VQVFVYTQDQMNLF

-799 DSYVLLDRSGT
+799 DSYVLLDPSGT
-810 LLVDVDSQQELKQR
+810 LLVDEDSQQELKQR
-824 LIDAFKNPTAPKLT
+824 LINAFKDPTVLKLT
-838 HRRIPRQ
+838 NKRMPRQ
-845 LRHFDVATTI
+845 LRHFEVATVI
-855 NFEFNDASNQHIM
+855 NFEFNEASDQHIM

-883 QVFLQQQIEV
+883 QIFLQEQIEV

-905 EDMFYISDQNDKALS
+905 EDMFYISDQNDKPLS
-920 ADKLD
+920 AERLD
-925 TLKAA
+925 ALKSA
-930 LITSLS
+930 LLASLATKRENNVVYS
-936 IRNDTL
+936 Y

>member
-1 MFNCD
+1 MFTCD

-13 PMPTLTCSSNITATT
+13 PLPLLSNDTA
-28 ASITAENLA
+28 
-37 ADNLL
+37 
-42 ANRLLADNLLTGSSL
+42 
-57 TDNSTME
+57 TDNSLLSEQNTTD
-64 KSLFGLPEWLI
+64 KALLGIPEWLA
-75 QINDDISRALERG
+75 QINEDISRALERG
-88 VNIRQLVASRACVID
+88 TNIRQLVEARACAID
-103 ELLIALFQWFELD
+103 SLLIALFKWFELD

-127 YGRGELSLYSDVDI
+127 YGRGELSLYSDIDI
-141 LLLMPNELD
+141 LLLSPDEIGAD
-150 SDTSSKIDNLVA
+150 ASGKIDKLVA

-174 VRSVSD
+174 VRSVND
-180 CLEAALDHTVASAL
+180 ALEAALDHTIASAQ

-205 LQEVPIQIV
+205 LRDMPIQIV
-214 NKQWSPLAF
+214 NKQWSPRAF
-223 FEVKINEAK
+223 FDVKMEESK

-266 KRYFRVSK
+266 KRYFRVGK

-305 LHELTGRNEN
+305 LHVLTGRNEN

-321 QRDIAQ
+321 QREIAQ
-327 LMGYETQS
+327 LMGYETQP

-368 YETIIEPQLPDEE
+368 YETIIEPSLPDDE

-393 QVGEQIAMA
+393 RVGDHIAIA

-412 AILEMFLLMG
+412 SILEMFLLMG
-422 QYGIKNVRTHTLRAL
+422 QHGIDKVRTHTLRAL
-437 KIAARGIDQAYRD
+437 KIAARGIDQTYRD
-450 NPTNQTLFLANLK
+450 NPVHKALFLSNLK

-475 NRYGILGNYIPAFA
+475 NRYGVLGNYIPAFA

-518 FTDPRFYDD
+518 FTDPMFSEE
-527 FPLISA
+527 FPLVST

-557 GGNHSQL
+557 GGDHSEL
-564 GETESIEFC
+564 GQTESIEFC
-573 LAHGMSVADANL
+573 LSHGMSLADANL
-585 VGWLTRYHLLMSMT
+585 VGWLTRYHLLMSIT

-610 VTLFADLVGNV
+610 VTVFADLIGNV

-672 QDMISATRKQ
+672 QDMISATRAQ
-682 ALVMLDN
+682 ALAMLDN
-689 VDNQHMN
+689 VNNQHMN
-696 RDEVLRLWDD
+696 REEVLRLWDD

-727 LNHPPIGR
+727 LNHPPIGL
-735 ASDADSTPL
+735 ASNADSPPL

-757 VQVFIYTQDQVNLF
+757 VQVFVYTQDQMNLF

-799 DSYVLLDRSGT
+799 DSYVLLDPSGT
-810 LLVDVDSQQELKQR
+810 LLVDEDSQQELKQR
-824 LIDAFKNPTAPKLT
+824 LINAFKDPTVLKLT
-838 HRRIPRQ
+838 NKRMPRQ
-845 LRHFDVATTI
+845 LRHFEVATVI
-855 NFEFNDASNQHIM
+855 NFEFNEASDQHIM

-883 QVFLQQQIEV
+883 QIFLQEQIEV

-905 EDMFYISDQNDKALS
+905 EDMFYISDQNDKPLS
-920 ADKLD
+920 AERLD
-925 TLKAA
+925 ALKSA
-930 LITSLS
+930 LLASLATKRENNVVYS
-936 IRNDTL
+936 Y

>member
-13 PMPTLTCSSNITATT
+13 PLPLLSNDIATN
-28 ASITAENLA
+28 AS
-37 ADNLL
+37 
-42 ANRLLADNLLTGSSL
+42 LLADTPV
-57 TDNSTME
+57 TE
-64 KSLFGLPEWLI
+64 KSLLGIPQWLT
-75 QINDDISRALERG
+75 QINHDINRALERG
-88 VNIRQLVASRACVID
+88 TNIRQLVAARSGAID
-103 ELLIALFQWFELD
+103 ELLIALFNWFELD

-127 YGRGELSLYSDVDI
+127 YGRGELSLYSDIDI
-141 LLLMPNELD
+141 LLLSPDEIGD
-150 SDTSSKIDNLVA
+150 DASGKIDRLVA

-174 VRSVSD
+174 VRSVND
-180 CLEAALDHTVASAL
+180 ALEAALDHTIASAQ

-205 LQEVPIQIV
+205 LQDVPVQIV
-214 NKQWSPLAF
+214 NKQWSPREF
-223 FEVKINEAK
+223 FEVKIAEAK
-232 ARYLQHNATEYNLE
+232 ARHLQHNATEYNLE

-266 KRYFRVSK
+266 KRYFRVGK

-285 EKEFDELS
+285 EKEFDELN

-305 LHELTGRNEN
+305 LHVLTGRNEN

-321 QRDIAQ
+321 QREIAQ
-327 LMGYETQS
+327 LMGYETQP

-368 YETIIEPQLPDEE
+368 YETIIEPQLPDDE

-393 QVGEQIAMA
+393 QIGDQIAMA
-402 HHRVFAQHPE
+402 HHRVFAQHPDS
-412 AILEMFLLMG
+412 ILEMFLLMG

-437 KIAARGIDQAYRD
+437 KIAARGIDQVYRD
-450 NPTNQTLFLANLK
+450 NPTHQALFLANLK
-463 EQNYLFHRLRTM
+463 EQNYLFHRLRAM
-475 NRYGILGNYIPAFA
+475 NRYGVLGSYIPAFA

-518 FTDPRFYDD
+518 FTDPRFYED
-527 FPLISA
+527 FPLVSS

-557 GGNHSQL
+557 GGNHSEL
-564 GETESIEFC
+564 GQTESFDFC
-573 LAHGMSVADANL
+573 LAHGMSVADAKL

-610 VTLFADLVGNV
+610 VTIFANLVGNV

-672 QDMISATRKQ
+672 QDMISATRTQ

-689 VDNQHMN
+689 VNNQHMN

-714 EIAED
+714 EIPED

-727 LNHPPIGR
+727 LNHPPIGL
-735 ASDADSTPL
+735 ASNADSPPL

-757 VQVFIYTQDQVNLF
+757 VQVFVYTQDQTNLF

-799 DSYVLLDRSGT
+799 DSYVLLDPSGT
-810 LLVDVDSQQELKQR
+810 LLVDEDSQQELKQR
-824 LIDAFKNPTAPKLT
+824 LINAFKDPTVLKLT
-838 HRRIPRQ
+838 NKRMPRQ
-845 LRHFDVATTI
+845 LRHFEVTTVI
-855 NFEFNDASNQHIM
+855 NFEFNEASDQHIM

-883 QVFLQQQIEV
+883 QVFLQEKIEV

-905 EDMFYISDQNDKALS
+905 EDMFYISDQNDEPLS
-920 ADKLD
+920 AARLD
-925 TLKAA
+925 A
-930 LITSLS
+930 LQSALMTSLS
-936 IRNDTL
+936 VQREQPAAAYSKSD

>member
-6 VASIDLT
+6 VVSIDLT
-13 PMPTLTCSSNITATT
+13 PLP
-28 ASITAENLA
+28 
-37 ADNLL
+37 
-42 ANRLLADNLLTGSSL
+42 LLTSDMASSMPVD
-57 TDNSTME
+57 TSTTE
-64 KSLFGLPEWLI
+64 KSLLGIPEWLT

-88 VNIRQLVASRACVID
+88 VNIRQLVAARACAID
-103 ELLIALFQWFELD
+103 GLLIALFTWFELD

-127 YGRGELSLYSDVDI
+127 YGRGELSLYSDIDI
-141 LLLMPNELD
+141 LLLYPDEME
-150 SDTSSKIDNLVA
+150 SGTSEKIDRLVA
-162 LLWDIGL
+162 MLWDIGL

-180 CLEAALDHTVASAL
+180 ALEAALDHTIASAQ
-194 LEARLLIGNEA
+194 LEARLLVGNEA
-205 LQEVPIQIV
+205 LQDVPVQIV
-214 NKQWSPLAF
+214 NKQWSPRAF
-223 FEVKINEAK
+223 YDAKIEEAR

-246 PNIKTAPGGL
+246 PNIKAAPGGL
-256 RDIHIIGWVT
+256 RDIHLVGWVT

-305 LHELTGRNEN
+305 LHTLTGRNEN

-321 QRDIAQ
+321 QREIAQ
-327 LMGYETQS
+327 LMGYETQP

-355 QISTLSEMLTNHY
+355 QISTLSEMLINHY
-368 YETIIEPQLPDEE
+368 YETIIEPHLPDEE

-393 QVGEQIAMA
+393 QVGDQISMS

-412 AILEMFLLMG
+412 TILEMFLLMG
-422 QYGIKNVRTHTLRAL
+422 QYGIKNVRTHTVRAL
-437 KIAARGIDQAYRD
+437 KIAARGIDQVYRD
-450 NPTNQTLFLANLK
+450 NPTHQALFLANLK
-463 EQNYLFHRLRTM
+463 EQNYLFHRLRAM
-475 NRYGILGNYIPAFA
+475 NRYGVLGSYIPAFA

-518 FTDPRFYDD
+518 FTDPRFYED
-527 FPLISA
+527 FPLVSS

-557 GGNHSQL
+557 GGNHSEL
-564 GETESIEFC
+564 GQTESIDFC
-573 LAHGMSVADANL
+573 LAHGMSLADANL

-610 VTLFADLVGNV
+610 VTVFANLVGNV

-672 QDMISATRKQ
+672 QGMISATRKQ
-682 ALVMLDN
+682 TLEMLDS
-689 VDNQHMN
+689 VTNQHMN

-727 LNHPPIGR
+727 LNHPPIGL
-735 ASDADSTPL
+735 ASNADSPPL

-757 VQVFIYTQDQVNLF
+757 VQVFVYTQDQMNLF

-799 DSYVLLDRSGT
+799 DSYVLLDPSGT
-810 LLVDVDSQQELKQR
+810 LLVDEDSQQELKQR
-824 LIDAFKNPTAPKLT
+824 LIDAFKDPTVLKLT
-838 HRRIPRQ
+838 NKRIPRQ
-845 LRHFDVATTI
+845 LRHFEVTTVI
-855 NFEFNDASNQHIM
+855 NFEFNEASDQHIM

-883 QVFLQQQIEV
+883 QVFLKEKIEV

-905 EDMFYISDQNDKALS
+905 EDMFYISDQNDEPLS
-920 ADKLD
+920 ADR
-925 TLKAA
+925 LKALKSA
-930 LITSLS
+930 LIASLS
-936 IRNDTL
+936 VQKDSNII

>member
-1 MFNCD
+1 MLNCD
-6 VASIDLT
+6 VATIDLT
-13 PMPTLTCSSNITATT
+13 PLPLLLNNTA
-28 ASITAENLA
+28 
-37 ADNLL
+37 
-42 ANRLLADNLLTGSSL
+42 ANTSQLADTHDTEQLLI
-57 TDNSTME
+57 DIP
-64 KSLFGLPEWLI
+64 KWLS

-88 VNIRQLVASRACVID
+88 VNIRQLVAARSCAID
-103 ELLIALFQWFELD
+103 RLLTALFTWFELD

-127 YGRGELSLYSDVDI
+127 YGRGELSLYSDIDI
-141 LLLMPNELD
+141 LLLYPDEM
-150 SDTSSKIDNLVA
+150 SADTNQKIDRLVA

-174 VRSVSD
+174 VRSVND
-180 CLEAALDHTVASAL
+180 ALEAALDHTIASAQ

-205 LQEVPIQIV
+205 LQQTPIQIV
-214 NKQWSPLAF
+214 NKQWSPRDF
-223 FEVKINEAK
+223 YDVKVAEARE
-232 ARYLQHNATEYNLE
+232 RYLQHNATEYNLE

-256 RDIHIIGWVT
+256 RDIHLVGWVT

-305 LHELTGRNEN
+305 LHVLTGRNEN

-321 QRDIAQ
+321 QREIAQ
-327 LMGYETQS
+327 LMGYETQP
-335 DDQPNA
+335 DDEPNA

-355 QISTLSEMLTNHY
+355 KISTLSEMLTNHY
-368 YETIIEPQLPDEE
+368 YETIIESHLPDAE
-381 RPKKQPINARFN
+381 RPKKQPINAHFN
-393 QVGEQIAMA
+393 QIGDQIAMS

-422 QYGIKNVRTHTLRAL
+422 QHGIKNVRTHTLRAL
-437 KIAARGIDQAYRD
+437 KIAARGIDQVYRD
-450 NPTNQTLFLANLK
+450 NPVHQALFLANLK

-475 NRYGILGNYIPAFA
+475 NRCGVLGSYIPAFA

-518 FTDPRFYDD
+518 FTDPRFYED
-527 FPLISA
+527 FPLVSS

-557 GGNHSQL
+557 GGNHSEL

-573 LAHGMSVADANL
+573 LAHGMSLADANL

-610 VTLFADLVGNV
+610 VTIFANLVGNV

-682 ALVMLDN
+682 TLEMLDN
-689 VDNQHMN
+689 VKNQHMN

-727 LNHPPIGR
+727 LNHPPIGL
-735 ASDADSTPL
+735 ASNADSPPL

-757 VQVFIYTQDQVNLF
+757 VQVFVYTQDQMNLF

-799 DSYVLLDRSGT
+799 DSYVLLDPSGT
-810 LLVDVDSQQELKQR
+810 LLVDEDSQQELKQR
-824 LIDAFKNPTAPKLT
+824 LIDAFKDPTVLKLT
-838 HRRIPRQ
+838 NKRMPRQ
-845 LRHFDVATTI
+845 LKHFEVTTVI
-855 NFEFNDASNQHIM
+855 NFEFNDASDQHIM

-883 QVFLQQQIEV
+883 QVFLQQKIEV

-905 EDMFYISDQNDKALS
+905 EDMFYISDQNDEPLSTDRLDALKS
-920 ADKLD
+920 
-925 TLKAA
+925 A
-930 LITSLS
+930 LIASLS
-936 IRNDTL
+936 TQKDTVT

>member
-1 MFNCD
+1 MFTCD
-6 VASIDLT
+6 VASIYLAPLPPLLLAHVPVADT
-13 PMPTLTCSSNITATT
+13 PR
-28 ASITAENLA
+28 
-37 ADNLL
+37 DNLL
-42 ANRLLADNLLTGSSL
+42 LGI
-57 TDNSTME
+57 
-64 KSLFGLPEWLI
+64 PEWLT
-75 QINDDISRALERG
+75 QINEDISRELECG
-88 VNIRQLVASRACVID
+88 VSIRQLVAARACAID
-103 ELLIALFQWFELD
+103 GLLIALFSWFKLD

-127 YGRGELSLYSDVDI
+127 YGRGELSLYSDIDI
-141 LLLMPNELD
+141 LLLSPNEVD
-150 SDTSSKIDNLVA
+150 SDVSTKIDRLVA
-162 LLWDIGL
+162 MLWDIGL

-174 VRSVSD
+174 VRSVED
-180 CLEAALDHTVASAL
+180 CLDAALDHTTASSL
-194 LEARLLIGNEA
+194 LEARLLIGNEG
-205 LQEVPIQIV
+205 LQSVPDEIV
-214 NKQWSPLAF
+214 NKQWSQRDF
-223 FEVKINEAK
+223 YDIKIAEAK
-232 ARYLQHNATEYNLE
+232 GRYLQHNATEYNLE

-266 KRYFRVSK
+266 KRYFRIGK
-274 LYDLVQQNFLT
+274 LYDLVQQDFLT
-285 EKEFDELS
+285 EKEFDELN

-327 LMGYETQS
+327 RMGYETRS

-355 QISTLSEMLTNHY
+355 QISTLSEMLINHY
-368 YETIIEPQLPDEE
+368 YETIIEPNLPDDE
-381 RPKKQPINARFN
+381 RPSKRPLNARFN
-393 QVGEQIAMA
+393 QIGDQIAMA
-402 HHRVFAQHPE
+402 HHRIFAQHPE

-422 QYGIKNVRTHTLRAL
+422 QYGIKNVRTRTLRAL
-437 KIAARGIDQAYRD
+437 KIAARGIDQTYRD
-450 NPTNQTLFLANLK
+450 KPEHQVLFLANIK
-463 EQNYLFHRLRTM
+463 EQNYLFHRLRAM
-475 NRYGILGNYIPAFA
+475 NRYGVLGNYIPAFA

-518 FTDPRFYDD
+518 FTDPRFYED
-527 FPLISA
+527 FPLVSA

-573 LAHGMSVADANL
+573 LAHGMSKADANL
-585 VGWLTRYHLLMSMT
+585 VGWLTRYHLLMSLT

-610 VTLFADLVGNV
+610 VTIFADLVSNV

-689 VDNQHMN
+689 VDNQHMD

-714 EIAED
+714 EIVED

-735 ASDADSTPL
+735 ASDADSAPL

-810 LLVDVDSQQELKQR
+810 LLVDENSQQELKQQ

-838 HRRIPRQ
+838 QKRIPRQ
-845 LRHFDVATTI
+845 LRHFEVETI
-855 NFEFNDASNQHIM
+855 ISFEFNEASEQHIM
-868 SLETLDQPGLLARVG
+868 SLQTLDQPGLLARVG
-883 QVFLQQQIEV
+883 QVFLQQKIEV
-893 HAARITTLGERA
+893 HSARITTLGERA
-905 EDMFYISDQNDKALS
+905 EDMFYISDQNDAPLS
-920 ADKLD
+920 AHKLE
-925 TLKAA
+925 TLHAALKA
-930 LITSLS
+930 SLS
-936 IRNDTL
+936 IRSDGTYA

>member
-6 VASIDLT
+6 GASIDLT
-13 PMPTLTCSSNITATT
+13 PLP
-28 ASITAENLA
+28 
-37 ADNLL
+37 LL
-42 ANRLLADNLLTGSSL
+42 ANATDKPLLGI
-57 TDNSTME
+57 
-64 KSLFGLPEWLI
+64 PEWLA
-75 QINDDISRALERG
+75 QVNEDISRELERG
-88 VNIRQLVASRACVID
+88 TNIRQLVGARACAID
-103 ELLIALFQWFELD
+103 SLLVALFKWFELD
-116 KTDLALFATGG
+116 KTDLAFFATGG
-127 YGRGELSLYSDVDI
+127 YGRGELSLYSDIDI
-141 LLLMPNELD
+141 LLLSPDEID
-150 SDTSSKIDNLVA
+150 ADASSKIDKLVA
-162 LLWDIGL
+162 LLWDIRL

-180 CLEAALDHTVASAL
+180 ALEAALDHTIASAQ
-194 LEARLLIGNEA
+194 LEARLLIGNES
-205 LQEVPIQIV
+205 LQDMPIQIV
-214 NKQWSPLAF
+214 NKQWSPRAF
-223 FEVKINEAK
+223 FDAKMEETK
-232 ARYLQHNATEYNLE
+232 ARYLQHNSTEYNLE

-285 EKEFDELS
+285 EKEFDELN

-305 LHELTGRNEN
+305 LHVLTGRNEN

-321 QRDIAQ
+321 QREIAQ
-327 LMGYETQS
+327 LMGYETQP

-355 QISTLSEMLTNHY
+355 QISTLSEMLTSHY
-368 YETIIEPQLPDEE
+368 YETIIEPQLPDDE

-393 QVGEQIAMA
+393 RIGNQIAIA

-412 AILEMFLLMG
+412 SILEMFLLMG
-422 QYGIKNVRTHTLRAL
+422 QHGIDKVRTHTLRAL
-437 KIAARGIDQAYRD
+437 KIAARGIDQVYRD
-450 NPTNQTLFLANLK
+450 NPAHKALFLSNLK

-475 NRYGILGNYIPAFA
+475 NRYGVLGNYIPAFA

-518 FTDPRFYDD
+518 FTDPMFSED
-527 FPLISA
+527 FPLVSA

-557 GGNHSQL
+557 GGDHSEL
-564 GETESIEFC
+564 GQTESIEFC
-573 LAHGMSVADANL
+573 LSHGMSLADANL
-585 VGWLTRYHLLMSMT
+585 VGWLTRYHLLMSIT

-610 VTLFADLVGNV
+610 VTIFSDLIGNV

-672 QDMISATRKQ
+672 QDMISATRTQ
-682 ALVMLDN
+682 ALTMLDN
-689 VDNQHMN
+689 VNNQHMN

-727 LNHPPIGR
+727 LNHPPIGL
-735 ASDADSTPL
+735 ASNADSPPL

-757 VQVFIYTQDQVNLF
+757 VQVFVYTQDQINLF

-799 DSYVLLDRSGT
+799 DSYVLLDPSGT
-810 LLVDVDSQQELKQR
+810 LLVDQDSQQELKQR
-824 LIDAFKNPTAPKLT
+824 LIDAFKDPTVLKLANK
-838 HRRIPRQ
+838 RMPRQ
-845 LRHFDVATTI
+845 LRHFEVETVI
-855 NFEFNDASNQHIM
+855 SFEFNEASNQHIM
-868 SLETLDQPGLLARVG
+868 SLETLDQPGLLTRVG
-883 QVFLQQQIEV
+883 QMFLQEQIEV

-905 EDMFYISDQNDKALS
+905 EDMFYISDQNDKPLS
-920 ADKLD
+920 ADRLEA
-925 TLKAA
+925 LKSA
-930 LITSLS
+930 LLASLTTKREDNVVYS
-936 IRNDTL
+936 Y

>member
-6 VASIDLT
+6 ITSIDLT
-13 PMPTLTCSSNITATT
+13 SLPLLPDD
-28 ASITAENLA
+28 AET
-37 ADNLL
+37 D
-42 ANRLLADNLLTGSSL
+42 TSVS
-57 TDNSTME
+57 TDNDAAE
-64 KSLFGLPEWLI
+64 KWLLEI
-75 QINDDISRALERG
+75 PNWLTQINEDINRALERG
-88 VNIRQLVASRACVID
+88 VNIRQLVEVRSCAID
-103 ELLIALFQWFELD
+103 ELLIALFKFFELD
-116 KTDLALFATGG
+116 KTDLAFFATGG
-127 YGRGELSLYSDVDI
+127 YGRGELSLYSDIDI
-141 LLLMPNELD
+141 LLLSPDEID
-150 SDTSSKIDNLVA
+150 TDTSGKIDRLVA

-169 EPALS
+169 DPALS
-174 VRSVSD
+174 VRTIED
-180 CLEAALDHTVASAL
+180 ALEAALDHTIASAQ
-194 LEARLLIGNEA
+194 LEARLLIGNED
-205 LQEVPIQIV
+205 LQDVPVKIV
-214 NKQWSPLAF
+214 NEQWSPRQF
-223 FEVKINEAK
+223 FEVKIEESK
-232 ARYLQHNATEYNLE
+232 VRHLQHNATEYNLE

-256 RDIHIIGWVT
+256 RDIHVIGWVT
-266 KRYFRVSK
+266 KRYFRVGK

-305 LHELTGRNEN
+305 LHVLTGRNEN

-321 QRDIAQ
+321 QREIAQ
-327 LMGYETQS
+327 LMGYETQP
-335 DDQPNA
+335 DDEPNA

-355 QISTLSEMLTNHY
+355 QISTLSEMLINHY
-368 YETIIEPQLPDEE
+368 YETIIEPRLTDDES
-381 RPKKQPINARFN
+381 PKKQPINARFN
-393 QVGEQIAMA
+393 QIGDQISMA
-402 HHRVFAQHPE
+402 HHRVFAQHPD

-422 QYGIKNVRTHTLRAL
+422 QHNIKNVRTHTLRAL
-437 KIAARGIDQAYRD
+437 KIAARGIDQVYRD
-450 NPTNQTLFLANLK
+450 NPAHQALFLANLK

-475 NRYGILGNYIPAFA
+475 NRYGVLGNYIPAFS

-518 FTDPRFYDD
+518 FTDPRFYED
-527 FPLISA
+527 FPLVSS

-557 GGNHSQL
+557 GGNHSEL
-564 GETESIEFC
+564 GQTEAIEFC
-573 LAHGMSVADANL
+573 LTHGMSLADANL

-599 AQKKDISDPEV
+599 AQKKDISDPEI
-610 VTLFADLVGNV
+610 VTIFSDLVGNV

-682 ALVMLDN
+682 ALTMLDN
-689 VDNQHMN
+689 VNNRHMN

-727 LNHPPIGR
+727 LNHPPIGL
-735 ASDADSTPL
+735 ASNTDSPPL

-757 VQVFIYTQDQVNLF
+757 VQVFVYTQDQENLF

-777 FDQMNLDVLDAR
+777 FDQMTLDVLDAR

-799 DSYVLLDRSGT
+799 DSYVLLDPNGT
-810 LLVDVDSQQELKQR
+810 LLIDEDSQKDLKQR
-824 LIDAFKNPTAPKLT
+824 LISAFKDPTVLKIT
-838 HRRIPRQ
+838 NKRIPRQ
-845 LRHFDVATTI
+845 LRNFEVTTVI
-855 NFEFNDASNQHIM
+855 NFEFNEASDQHVM

-883 QVFLQQQIEV
+883 QVFLEEKIEV

-905 EDMFYISDQNDKALS
+905 EDMFYISDHNDKPLS
-920 ADKLD
+920 TDRLD
-925 TLKAA
+925 SLKAA
-930 LITSLS
+930 LLTSLS
-936 IRNDTL
+936 VQKDCPLY

>member
-1 MFNCD
+1 MFTCD

-13 PMPTLTCSSNITATT
+13 PLPLLSNDTA
-28 ASITAENLA
+28 
-37 ADNLL
+37 
-42 ANRLLADNLLTGSSL
+42 
-57 TDNSTME
+57 TDNSLLSEQNTTD
-64 KSLFGLPEWLI
+64 KALLGIPEWLA
-75 QINDDISRALERG
+75 QINEDISRALERG
-88 VNIRQLVASRACVID
+88 TNIRQLVEARACAID
-103 ELLIALFQWFELD
+103 SLLIALFKWFELD

-127 YGRGELSLYSDVDI
+127 YGRGELSLYSDIDI
-141 LLLMPNELD
+141 LLLSPDEVGANA
-150 SDTSSKIDNLVA
+150 SGKIDKLVA

-174 VRSVSD
+174 VRSVND
-180 CLEAALDHTVASAL
+180 ALEAALDHTIASAQ

-205 LQEVPIQIV
+205 LRDMPIQIV
-214 NKQWSPLAF
+214 NKQWSPRAF
-223 FEVKINEAK
+223 FDVKMEESK

-266 KRYFRVSK
+266 KRYFRVGK

-305 LHELTGRNEN
+305 LHVLTGRNEN

-321 QRDIAQ
+321 QREIAQ
-327 LMGYETQS
+327 LMGYETQP

-368 YETIIEPQLPDEE
+368 YETIIEPNLPDDE

-393 QVGEQIAMA
+393 RVGDHIAIA

-412 AILEMFLLMG
+412 SILEMFLLMG
-422 QYGIKNVRTHTLRAL
+422 QHGIDKVRTHTLRAL
-437 KIAARGIDQAYRD
+437 KIAARGIDQTYRD
-450 NPTNQTLFLANLK
+450 NPVHKALFLSNLK

-475 NRYGILGNYIPAFA
+475 NRYGVLGNYIPAFA

-518 FTDPRFYDD
+518 FTDPMFSEE
-527 FPLISA
+527 FPLVST

-557 GGNHSQL
+557 GGDHSEL
-564 GETESIEFC
+564 GQTESIEFC
-573 LAHGMSVADANL
+573 LSHGMSLADANL
-585 VGWLTRYHLLMSMT
+585 VGWLTRYHLLMSIT

-610 VTLFADLVGNV
+610 VTVFADLIGNV

-672 QDMISATRKQ
+672 QDMISATRAQ
-682 ALVMLDN
+682 ALAMLDN
-689 VDNQHMN
+689 VNNQHMN

-727 LNHPPIGR
+727 LNHPPIGL
-735 ASDADSTPL
+735 ASNADSPPL

-757 VQVFIYTQDQVNLF
+757 VQVFVYTQDQINLF

-799 DSYVLLDRSGT
+799 DSYVLLDPSGT
-810 LLVDVDSQQELKQR
+810 LLVDEDSQQELKQR
-824 LIDAFKNPTAPKLT
+824 LINAFKDPTVLKLT
-838 HRRIPRQ
+838 NKRMPRQ
-845 LRHFDVATTI
+845 LRHFEVATVI
-855 NFEFNDASNQHIM
+855 NFEFNEASDQHIM

-883 QVFLQQQIEV
+883 QIFLQEQIEV

-905 EDMFYISDQNDKALS
+905 EDMFYISDQNDKPLS
-920 ADKLD
+920 AERLD
-925 TLKAA
+925 ALKSA
-930 LITSLS
+930 LLASLATKRENNVVYS
-936 IRNDTL
+936 Y

>member
-1 MFNCD
+1 MFTCD

-13 PMPTLTCSSNITATT
+13 PLPLLSNDTA
-28 ASITAENLA
+28 
-37 ADNLL
+37 
-42 ANRLLADNLLTGSSL
+42 
-57 TDNSTME
+57 TDNSLLSEQNTTD
-64 KSLFGLPEWLI
+64 KALLGIPEWLA
-75 QINDDISRALERG
+75 QINEDISRALERG
-88 VNIRQLVASRACVID
+88 TNIRQLVEARACAID
-103 ELLIALFQWFELD
+103 SLLIALFKWFELD

-127 YGRGELSLYSDVDI
+127 YGRGELSLYSDIDI
-141 LLLMPNELD
+141 LLLSPDEIGAD
-150 SDTSSKIDNLVA
+150 ASGKIDKLVA

-174 VRSVSD
+174 VRSVND
-180 CLEAALDHTVASAL
+180 ALEAALDHTIASAQ

-205 LQEVPIQIV
+205 LRDMPIQIV
-214 NKQWSPLAF
+214 NKQWSPRAF
-223 FEVKINEAK
+223 FDVKMEESK

-266 KRYFRVSK
+266 KRYFRVGK

-305 LHELTGRNEN
+305 LHVLTGRNEN

-321 QRDIAQ
+321 QREIAQ
-327 LMGYETQS
+327 LMGYETQP

-368 YETIIEPQLPDEE
+368 YETIIEPSLPDDE

-393 QVGEQIAMA
+393 RVGDHIAIA

-412 AILEMFLLMG
+412 SILEMFLLMG
-422 QYGIKNVRTHTLRAL
+422 QHGIDKVRTHTLRAL
-437 KIAARGIDQAYRD
+437 KIAARGIDQTYRD
-450 NPTNQTLFLANLK
+450 NPVHKALFLSNLK

-475 NRYGILGNYIPAFA
+475 NRYGVLGNYIPAFA

-518 FTDPRFYDD
+518 FTDPMFSEE
-527 FPLISA
+527 FPLVSA

-557 GGNHSQL
+557 GGDHSEL
-564 GETESIEFC
+564 GQTESIEFC
-573 LAHGMSVADANL
+573 LSHGMSLADANL
-585 VGWLTRYHLLMSMT
+585 VGWLTRYHLLMSIT

-610 VTLFADLVGNV
+610 VTVFADLIGNV

-672 QDMISATRKQ
+672 QDMISATRAQ
-682 ALVMLDN
+682 ALAMLDN
-689 VDNQHMN
+689 VNNQHMN
-696 RDEVLRLWDD
+696 REEVLRLWDD

-727 LNHPPIGR
+727 LNHPPIGL
-735 ASDADSTPL
+735 ASNADSPPL

-757 VQVFIYTQDQVNLF
+757 VQVFVYTQDQMNLF

-799 DSYVLLDRSGT
+799 DSYVLLDPSGT
-810 LLVDVDSQQELKQR
+810 LLVDEDSQQELKQR
-824 LIDAFKNPTAPKLT
+824 LINAFKDPTVLKLT
-838 HRRIPRQ
+838 NKRMPRQ
-845 LRHFDVATTI
+845 LRHFEVATVI
-855 NFEFNDASNQHIM
+855 NFEFNEASDQHIM

-883 QVFLQQQIEV
+883 QIFLQEQIEV

-905 EDMFYISDQNDKALS
+905 EDMFYISDQNDKPLS
-920 ADKLD
+920 AERLD
-925 TLKAA
+925 ALKSA
-930 LITSLS
+930 LLASLATKRENNVVYS
-936 IRNDTL
+936 Y